1 MNESIRGYQAHRPV
15 VMGCNGMVA
24 TAHPLAS
31 QAGLRM
37 LLEGGNAIDAAVA
50 AASTL
55 NVVEPYMSGVGGIGV
70 LLCYIAKENRIR
82 VLNFSGRAPYAAEPE
97 RYTPETKLL
106 GLLSPLVPGN
116 VAGWLTLLETYG
128 TMERARVLA
137 PAISYAEKGFPVT
150 YKNHRFIQENS
161 PILSRFP
168 TSAQILL
175 PNGKAPQPGTILK
188 QSALSRSLHMI
199 AEGGKEVFYR
209 GELAERIIRFVE
221 EQGGLLTR
229 KDLADYQAEW
239 EEPIQTTYR
248 NYVVHVPPP
257 NSSAFQILATLNILE
272 NFDLSSL
279 GYGKPQ
285 TLHLFMEAIKL
296 SVTDRIK
303 YAGDPVHTPLPLSGL
318 LSKEYAKAQQQ
329 RIDPQKA
336 ALVSG
341 ERYNPQKIVGALQP
355 GIPEEYASGMTTHLA
370 TADGEGNVVTI
381 TQTLGNAF
389 GCGVAI
395 GDTGIFLN
403 NMAYWFEIDPASGSP
418 NLIAPWK
425 RVDFCVAPMQVFYK
439 GEFFLSIG
447 TPGSYGI
454 LQTTPQMLLH
464 ILDFGMSI
472 QEAIEAPR
480 FRYYEGQRVQMEDR
494 FLLETRQALQVLG
507 HQVESIGDWSWTVG
521 GGQGILRDQESGA
534 LQGGADPRRDGYAVG
549 F

>member
-1 MNESIRGYQAHRPV
+1 
-15 VMGCNGMVA
+15 MVA

-70 LLCYIAKENRIR
+70 LLCYIAKEKRIR
-82 VLNFSGRAPYAAEPE
+82 VLNFSGRAPYAAMPE
-97 RYTPETKLL
+97 RFTPEAKLV

-128 TMERARVLA
+128 TMERAKVLT
-137 PAISYAEKGFPVT
+137 PAITYAEKGFPVT

-161 PILSRFP
+161 PLLSRFP
-168 TSAQILL
+168 TSAQIFL
-175 PNGKAPQPGTILK
+175 PTGKAPEPRSILK
-188 QSALSRSLHMI
+188 QPALAQSFRTI
-199 AEGGKEVFYR
+199 AEGGKEAFYR
-209 GELAERIIRFVE
+209 GALAERIIRFVE
-221 EQGGLLTR
+221 TQGGLLTR
-229 KDLADYQAEW
+229 KDLADYQVEW
-239 EEPIQTTYR
+239 EEPIKTTYR
-248 NYVVHVPPP
+248 GYMVHVPPP
-257 NSSAFQILATLNILE
+257 NSSGFQILATLNILE
-272 NFDLSSL
+272 QFDLPAL
-279 GYGKPQ
+279 GYQTPE
-285 TLHLFMEAIKL
+285 TLHLLMEAIKL

-303 YAGDPVHTPLPLSGL
+303 YAGDPQHSPIPLQGL
-318 LSKEYAKAQQQ
+318 LSKEYAKKQQQ
-329 RIDPQKA
+329 RIEQKEA
-336 ALVSG
+336 SIVSG
-341 ERYNPQKIVGALQP
+341 ERYTAEKIAGALQA
-355 GIPEEYASGMTTHLA
+355 GISEEYASGLTTHLA

-389 GCGVAI
+389 GCGVAL

-403 NMAYWFEIDPASGSP
+403 NMAYWFEIDPVSGNP

-425 RVDFCVAPMQVFYK
+425 RVDFCVAPMQVLHN

-454 LQTTPQMLLH
+454 LQTTLQMLLH

-480 FRYYEGQRVQMEDR
+480 FRYYEGRRVQMEDR
-494 FLLETRQALQVLG
+494 VPAKTRKALQALG
-507 HQVESIGDWSWTVG
+507 HQIESIGDWSWSVG
-521 GGQGILRDQESGA
+521 GGQGILRHPESGV